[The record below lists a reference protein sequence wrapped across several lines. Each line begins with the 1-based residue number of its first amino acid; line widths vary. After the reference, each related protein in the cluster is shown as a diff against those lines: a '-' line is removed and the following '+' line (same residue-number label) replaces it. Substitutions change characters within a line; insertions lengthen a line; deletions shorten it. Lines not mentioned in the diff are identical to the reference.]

1 MRKALLLAAGLGLL
15 LADGATAAPLGA
27 ARQPIASDAAQ
38 GVQLVRHRTYRRHVV
53 RRGYYVSRRAGYA
66 GGYVAAPAPYYAAPV
81 APGPGPI
88 YYGNRGDPLGRYYTP
103 GLAHNVGN
111 PSVSPSYQN
120 PAVDSG
126 LLYPK
131 E

>member
-1 MRKALLLAAGLGLL
+1 MRKALLLAAGIGLL
-15 LADGATAAPLGA
+15 LADAAGAAPLGA
-27 ARQPIASDAAQ
+27 ARQPVASDAAQ

-66 GGYVAAPAPYYAAPV
+66 GGYVAAPAPYYAAPA
-81 APGPGPI
+81 APGPG
-88 YYGNRGDPLGRYYTP
+88 YYGNHGDPLGRYYTP
-103 GLAHNVGN
+103 GLAPNVGN

-126 LLYPK
+126 LLFPK